1 MESLILMK
9 ISILITTK
17 MQKDNNHL
25 HSFLNLL
32 NSEQVFHSYMTNTF
46 MLNQINTMMKD
57 LSSGKISERDL
68 KMEITRLMGS
78 VDMIQTDNIDSID
91 SMGSVNTNISPEEFY
106 SLLSNVK
113 KQTILNL
120 IERRKN

>member
-120 IERRKN
+120 IERRRN